1 MHSFL
6 DYKNLVLF
14 IFIMG
19 CCCAR
24 NAPNSA
30 VEDRIFDFE
39 SRIGLE
45 KIKAKDF
52 HLLVHKLQTN
62 HIITLDNYF
71 YICNELQIVRESLAY
86 DFFMITY
93 RASKDSFF
101 SRELI
106 LSAILFCAGD
116 LEEKAILLFL
126 NYDTDSPGVLD
137 ALEIKTMIREL
148 LTVVFNVSI
157 SLYMKKNN
165 EPEESSVANYRKDL
179 NRMMPFMLSYFLAL
193 ILEGNEKEIS
203 LKHFKVK
210 FKKPELEQLI
220 FPHNLRLY
228 CKDIWALISKNEKM
242 VSDVLDIEKNYNSQY
257 RRTLTI
263 KAERRRKKREAG
275 KK

>member
-1 MHSFL
+1 
-6 DYKNLVLF
+6 
-14 IFIMG
+14 MG

-24 NAPNSA
+24 NLPNST
-30 VEDRIFDFE
+30 VEDKIFDFE

-52 HLLVHKLQTN
+52 NMLVHKLRTN
-62 HIITLDNYF
+62 HKITLENYF
-71 YICNELQIVRESLAY
+71 YICTELHIVRESLA
-86 DFFMITY
+86 DAFFMITY
-93 RASKDSFF
+93 RASKESFF

-106 LSAILFCAGD
+106 LAAILFCAGD